1 MAYFNNP
8 PPTSTITP
16 DDPRLSEWIDGR
28 LAAAEAAE
36 VERAVHASPDLMQ
49 IVDDLRANRSAL
61 GQLESQEPAAGFA
74 ESLLHSLGAVGNTG
88 SRAAGHAGNPEV
100 DPEVKAEWQRIETQR
115 IAEEQAEAKEDS
127 QAPRV
132 AGRPRWPLRA
142 WQTAAMAGA
151 LAAGVLVTLV
161 LNRPRVEQ
169 EGRETA
175 MVSPPRRAARSLN
188 RDAADKSVVQ
198 GLAEH
203 DAIEDANR
211 RSIVLITAADAPP
224 TGLRVRVR
232 LRDERGRQRLEELL
246 AASHVR
252 IQTDEFAQAKE
263 FALAK
268 SDRKKESDEII
279 GGSGTPAAI
288 DALLAALS
296 EPSDSLVL
304 EAVPSE
310 SAAADA
316 DTLGQSAE
324 QKQSV
329 EKRAAF
335 PAMAAA
341 GAKAA
346 DPSDGLPPAPA
357 EAVPQALPVA
367 AGSAVDRVVD
377 SERPSANAVQR
388 ESADQVTKGGESE
401 MTIRS
406 EDSKF
411 QVKPAGVL
419 LWIQII
425 DETGVEAASPNATGG
440 Q

>member
-8 PPTSTITP
+8 TPTSTITP

-28 LAAAEAAE
+28 LGAAEAAA

-88 SRAAGHAGNPEV
+88 PRAAGHAGNPEV

-132 AGRPRWPLRA
+132 AARPRWPLRA

-175 MVSPPRRAARSLN
+175 MVSAPRMAARSLS
-188 RDAADKSVVQ
+188 RAAADKSVVQ

-252 IQTDEFAQAKE
+252 IQTDEFAQAK
-263 FALAK
+263 

-329 EKRAAF
+329 EKQADF
-335 PAMAAA
+335 LAMDA
-341 GAKAA
+341 AKAKA
-346 DPSDGLPPAPA
+346 VDPSGGLPPAPA
-357 EAVPQALPVA
+357 EAVPQALRVA
-367 AGSAVDRVVD
+367 AGSAADRVVD
-377 SERPSANAVQR
+377 SERPSANTVQT
-388 ESADQVTKGGESE
+388 ESADQVTKGSESE

-406 EDSKF
+406 EDSKVH
-411 QVKPAGVL
+411 VKPAGVL

-425 DETGVEAASPNATGG
+425 DETGVEAASPNATSG

>member
-28 LAAAEAAE
+28 LGAAEAAE

-88 SRAAGHAGNPEV
+88 PRAAGHAGNPEV

-175 MVSPPRRAARSLN
+175 MVSAPRMAARSLS
-188 RDAADKSVVQ
+188 RAAADKSVVQ

-203 DAIEDANR
+203 DPIEDANR

-232 LRDERGRQRLEELL
+232 LRDEQGRQRLEELL

-252 IQTDEFAQAKE
+252 IQTDEFAQ
-263 FALAK
+263 AK

-324 QKQSV
+324 QKLSV
-329 EKRAAF
+329 EKQADF

-341 GAKAA
+341 KAKAA

-357 EAVPQALPVA
+357 EALPQALRVA
-367 AGSAVDRVVD
+367 AGSAADRAVD

-406 EDSKF
+406 EDSKVH
-411 QVKPAGVL
+411 VKPAGVL

-425 DETGVEAASPNATGG
+425 DETGVEAASPNATSG

>member
-8 PPTSTITP
+8 TPTSTITP

-88 SRAAGHAGNPEV
+88 PRAAGHAGNPEV

-132 AGRPRWPLRA
+132 AARPRWPLRA

-175 MVSPPRRAARSLN
+175 MVSAPRMAARSLS
-188 RDAADKSVVQ
+188 RAAADKSVVQ

-232 LRDERGRQRLEELL
+232 LRDEQGRQRLEELL

-252 IQTDEFAQAKE
+252 IQTDEFAQS
-263 FALAK
+263 K

-329 EKRAAF
+329 EKRADF

-341 GAKAA
+341 KAKAA
-346 DPSDGLPPAPA
+346 DPSGGLPPAPA
-357 EAVPQALPVA
+357 EAVPQALRVA
-367 AGSAVDRVVD
+367 AGSAADRVVD
-377 SERPSANAVQR
+377 SERPSANTVQT
-388 ESADQVTKGGESE
+388 ESADQVTKGSESE

-406 EDSKF
+406 EDSKVH
-411 QVKPAGVL
+411 VKPAGVL

-425 DETGVEAASPNATGG
+425 DETGVEAASPNATSG

>member
-324 QKQSV
+324 KKQSV

-341 GAKAA
+341 RAKAA
-346 DPSDGLPPAPA
+346 DPSGGLPPAPA

-367 AGSAVDRVVD
+367 AGSAADRVVD

-388 ESADQVTKGGESE
+388 EYADQVTKGGESE

-411 QVKPAGVL
+411 QVKAAGVL

>member
-28 LAAAEAAE
+28 LGAAEAAA

-88 SRAAGHAGNPEV
+88 PRAAGHAGNPEV

-175 MVSPPRRAARSLN
+175 MVSAPRMAARSLS
-188 RDAADKSVVQ
+188 RAAADKSVVQ

-252 IQTDEFAQAKE
+252 IQTDEFAQAK
-263 FALAK
+263 

-329 EKRAAF
+329 EKRADF
-335 PAMAAA
+335 LAMAAA
-341 GAKAA
+341 KAKAV
-346 DPSDGLPPAPA
+346 DPSGGLPPAPA
-357 EAVPQALPVA
+357 EAVPQALRVA
-367 AGSAVDRVVD
+367 AGSAADRVVD
-377 SERPSANAVQR
+377 SERPSANTVQT
-388 ESADQVTKGGESE
+388 ESADQVTKGSESE

-406 EDSKF
+406 EDSKVH
-411 QVKPAGVL
+411 VKPAGVL

-425 DETGVEAASPNATGG
+425 DETGVEAASPNATSG

>member
-8 PPTSTITP
+8 TPTSTITP

-88 SRAAGHAGNPEV
+88 PRAAGHAGNPEV

-132 AGRPRWPLRA
+132 AARPRWPLRA

-175 MVSPPRRAARSLN
+175 MVSAPRMAARSLS
-188 RDAADKSVVQ
+188 RAAADKSVVQ

-232 LRDERGRQRLEELL
+232 LRDEQGRQRLEELL

-252 IQTDEFAQAKE
+252 IQTDEFAQS
-263 FALAK
+263 K

-329 EKRAAF
+329 EKRADF

-341 GAKAA
+341 KAKAV
-346 DPSDGLPPAPA
+346 DPSGGLPPAPA
-357 EAVPQALPVA
+357 EALPQAMRVA
-367 AGSAVDRVVD
+367 AGSAADRVVD

-388 ESADQVTKGGESE
+388 ESADQVTKGSESE

-406 EDSKF
+406 EDSKVH
-411 QVKPAGVL
+411 VKPAGVL

-425 DETGVEAASPNATGG
+425 DETGVEAASPNATSG

>member
-28 LAAAEAAE
+28 LGAAEAAE

-61 GQLESQEPAAGFA
+61 GQLESQKPAAGFA

-88 SRAAGHAGNPEV
+88 PRAAGHAGNPEV

-175 MVSPPRRAARSLN
+175 MVSPPRLAARSLS
-188 RDAADKSVVQ
+188 RAAADKSVVQ

-203 DAIEDANR
+203 DAMRDANR

-232 LRDERGRQRLEELL
+232 LRDEQGRQRLEELL

-252 IQTDEFAQAKE
+252 IQTDN

-288 DALLAALS
+288 DALLASLS

-324 QKQSV
+324 QKLSV
-329 EKRAAF
+329 EKQAAF

-341 GAKAA
+341 KAKAA

-357 EAVPQALPVA
+357 EALPQALRVA
-367 AGSAVDRVVD
+367 AGSAADRAVD
-377 SERPSANAVQR
+377 SERTSANKAQR
-388 ESADQVTKGGESE
+388 ESADQVTKRGESE

-406 EDSKF
+406 DDSKA

-425 DETGVEAASPNATGG
+425 DETGVEAASPNATSG

>member
-28 LAAAEAAE
+28 LGAAEAAE

-88 SRAAGHAGNPEV
+88 PRAAGHAGNPEV

-175 MVSPPRRAARSLN
+175 MVSAPRMAARSLS
-188 RDAADKSVVQ
+188 RAAADKSVVQ

-232 LRDERGRQRLEELL
+232 LRDEQGRQRLEELL

-252 IQTDEFAQAKE
+252 IQTDEFAQS
-263 FALAK
+263 K

-324 QKQSV
+324 QKLSV
-329 EKRAAF
+329 EKQADF

-341 GAKAA
+341 KAKAV
-346 DPSDGLPPAPA
+346 DPSGGLPPAPA
-357 EAVPQALPVA
+357 EAVPQALRVA
-367 AGSAVDRVVD
+367 AGSAADRVVD
-377 SERPSANAVQR
+377 SERPSANTVQT
-388 ESADQVTKGGESE
+388 ESADQVTKGSESE

-406 EDSKF
+406 EDSKVH
-411 QVKPAGVL
+411 VKPAGVL

-425 DETGVEAASPNATGG
+425 DETGVEAASPNATSG

>member
-8 PPTSTITP
+8 TPTSTITP

-88 SRAAGHAGNPEV
+88 PRAAGHTGNPEV

-132 AGRPRWPLRA
+132 AARPRWPLRA

-175 MVSPPRRAARSLN
+175 MVSAPRMAARSLS
-188 RDAADKSVVQ
+188 RAAADKSVVQ

-232 LRDERGRQRLEELL
+232 LRDEQGRQRLEELL

-252 IQTDEFAQAKE
+252 IQTDEFAQS
-263 FALAK
+263 K

-329 EKRAAF
+329 EKRADF
-335 PAMAAA
+335 LAMDA
-341 GAKAA
+341 AKAKA
-346 DPSDGLPPAPA
+346 VDPSGGLPPAPA
-357 EAVPQALPVA
+357 EAVPQALRVA
-367 AGSAVDRVVD
+367 AGSAADRVVD
-377 SERPSANAVQR
+377 SERPSANTVQT
-388 ESADQVTKGGESE
+388 ESADQVTKGSESE

-406 EDSKF
+406 EDSKVH
-411 QVKPAGVL
+411 VKPAGVL

-425 DETGVEAASPNATGG
+425 DETGVEAASPNATSG

>member
-88 SRAAGHAGNPEV
+88 PRAAGHAGNPEV

-132 AGRPRWPLRA
+132 AARPRWPLRA

-175 MVSPPRRAARSLN
+175 MVSAPRMAARSLS
-188 RDAADKSVVQ
+188 RAAADKSVVQ

-252 IQTDEFAQAKE
+252 IQTDEFAQAK
-263 FALAK
+263 

-324 QKQSV
+324 QKLSV
-329 EKRAAF
+329 EKRADF
-335 PAMAAA
+335 LAMDA
-341 GAKAA
+341 AKAKA
-346 DPSDGLPPAPA
+346 VDPSGGLPPAPA
-357 EAVPQALPVA
+357 EAVPQALRVA
-367 AGSAVDRVVD
+367 AGSAADRVVD
-377 SERPSANAVQR
+377 SERPSANTVQT
-388 ESADQVTKGGESE
+388 ESADQVTKGSESE

-406 EDSKF
+406 EDSKVH
-411 QVKPAGVL
+411 VKPAGVL
-419 LWIQII
+419 LWIQIV
-425 DETGVEAASPNATGG
+425 DETGVEAASPNATSG

>member
-8 PPTSTITP
+8 TPTSTITP

-88 SRAAGHAGNPEV
+88 PRAAGHAGNPEV

-132 AGRPRWPLRA
+132 AARPRWPLRA

-175 MVSPPRRAARSLN
+175 MVSAPRMAARSLS
-188 RDAADKSVVQ
+188 RAAADKSVVQ

-232 LRDERGRQRLEELL
+232 LRDEQGRQRLEELL

-252 IQTDEFAQAKE
+252 IQTDEFAQS
-263 FALAK
+263 K

-324 QKQSV
+324 QKLSV
-329 EKRAAF
+329 EKQADF
-335 PAMAAA
+335 LAMAAA
-341 GAKAA
+341 KAKAV
-346 DPSDGLPPAPA
+346 DPSGGLPPAPA
-357 EAVPQALPVA
+357 EAVPQALRVA
-367 AGSAVDRVVD
+367 AGSAADRVVD
-377 SERPSANAVQR
+377 SERPSANTVQT
-388 ESADQVTKGGESE
+388 ESADQVTKGSESE

-406 EDSKF
+406 EDSKVH
-411 QVKPAGVL
+411 VKPAGVL

-425 DETGVEAASPNATGG
+425 DETGVEAASPNATSG

>member
-8 PPTSTITP
+8 TPTSTITP

-88 SRAAGHAGNPEV
+88 PRAAWHAGNPEV

-132 AGRPRWPLRA
+132 AARPRWPLRA

-175 MVSPPRRAARSLN
+175 MVSAPRMAARSLS
-188 RDAADKSVVQ
+188 RAAADKSVVQ

-252 IQTDEFAQAKE
+252 IQTDEFAQAK
-263 FALAK
+263 

-324 QKQSV
+324 QKLSV
-329 EKRAAF
+329 EKQADF

-341 GAKAA
+341 KAKAV
-346 DPSDGLPPAPA
+346 DPSGGLPPAPA
-357 EAVPQALPVA
+357 EAVPQALRVA
-367 AGSAVDRVVD
+367 AGSAADRVVD
-377 SERPSANAVQR
+377 SERPSANTVQT
-388 ESADQVTKGGESE
+388 ESADQVTKGSESE

-406 EDSKF
+406 EDSKVH
-411 QVKPAGVL
+411 VKPAGVL

-425 DETGVEAASPNATGG
+425 DETGVEAASPNATSG

>member
-88 SRAAGHAGNPEV
+88 PRAAGHAGNPEV

-175 MVSPPRRAARSLN
+175 MVSAPRMAARSLS
-188 RDAADKSVVQ
+188 RAAADKSVVQ

-232 LRDERGRQRLEELL
+232 LRDEQGRQRLEELL

-252 IQTDEFAQAKE
+252 IQTDEFAQ
-263 FALAK
+263 AK

-329 EKRAAF
+329 EKRADF
-335 PAMAAA
+335 LAMDA
-341 GAKAA
+341 AKAKA
-346 DPSDGLPPAPA
+346 VDPSGGLPPAPA
-357 EAVPQALPVA
+357 EAVPQALRVA
-367 AGSAVDRVVD
+367 AGSAADRVVD
-377 SERPSANAVQR
+377 SERPSANTVQT
-388 ESADQVTKGGESE
+388 ESADQVTKGSESE

-406 EDSKF
+406 EDSKVH
-411 QVKPAGVL
+411 VKPAGVL

-425 DETGVEAASPNATGG
+425 DETGVEAASPNATSG

>member
-8 PPTSTITP
+8 TPTSTITP

-28 LAAAEAAE
+28 LGAAEAAE

-88 SRAAGHAGNPEV
+88 PRAAGHAGNPEV

-132 AGRPRWPLRA
+132 AARPRWPLRA

-175 MVSPPRRAARSLN
+175 MVSAPRMAARSLS
-188 RDAADKSVVQ
+188 RAAADKSVVQ

-232 LRDERGRQRLEELL
+232 LRDEQGRQRLEELL

-252 IQTDEFAQAKE
+252 IQTDEFAQ
-263 FALAK
+263 AK

-329 EKRAAF
+329 EKRADF
-335 PAMAAA
+335 LAMDA
-341 GAKAA
+341 AKAKA
-346 DPSDGLPPAPA
+346 VDPSGGLPPAPA
-357 EAVPQALPVA
+357 EAVPQALRVA
-367 AGSAVDRVVD
+367 AGSAADRVVD
-377 SERPSANAVQR
+377 SERPSANTVQT
-388 ESADQVTKGGESE
+388 ESADQVTKGSESE

-406 EDSKF
+406 EDSKVH
-411 QVKPAGVL
+411 VKPAGVL

-425 DETGVEAASPNATGG
+425 DETGVEAASPNATSG

>member
-28 LAAAEAAE
+28 LGAAEAAA

-88 SRAAGHAGNPEV
+88 PRAAGHAGNPEV

-175 MVSPPRRAARSLN
+175 MVSAPRMAARSLS
-188 RDAADKSVVQ
+188 RAAADKSVVQ

-232 LRDERGRQRLEELL
+232 LRDEQGRQRLEELL

-252 IQTDEFAQAKE
+252 IQTDEFAQ
-263 FALAK
+263 AK

-329 EKRAAF
+329 EKRADF
-335 PAMAAA
+335 LAMDA
-341 GAKAA
+341 AKAKA
-346 DPSDGLPPAPA
+346 VDPSGGLPPAPA
-357 EAVPQALPVA
+357 EAVPQALRVA
-367 AGSAVDRVVD
+367 AGSAADRVVD
-377 SERPSANAVQR
+377 SERPSANTVQT
-388 ESADQVTKGGESE
+388 ESADQVTKGSESE

-406 EDSKF
+406 EDSKVH
-411 QVKPAGVL
+411 VKPAGVL

-425 DETGVEAASPNATGG
+425 DETGVEAASPNATSG

>member
-8 PPTSTITP
+8 TPTSTITP

-88 SRAAGHAGNPEV
+88 PRAAGHAGNPEV

-132 AGRPRWPLRA
+132 AARPRWPLRA

-175 MVSPPRRAARSLN
+175 MVSAPRMAARSLS
-188 RDAADKSVVQ
+188 RAAADKSVVQ

-232 LRDERGRQRLEELL
+232 LRDEQGRQRLEELL

-252 IQTDEFAQAKE
+252 IQTDEFAQS
-263 FALAK
+263 K

-329 EKRAAF
+329 EKRADF
-335 PAMAAA
+335 LAMDA
-341 GAKAA
+341 AKAKA
-346 DPSDGLPPAPA
+346 VDPSGGLPPAPA
-357 EAVPQALPVA
+357 EAVPQALRVA
-367 AGSAVDRVVD
+367 AGSAADRVVD
-377 SERPSANAVQR
+377 SERPSANTVQT

-406 EDSKF
+406 EDSKVH
-411 QVKPAGVL
+411 VKPAGVL

-425 DETGVEAASPNATGG
+425 DETGVEAASPNATSG

>member
-28 LAAAEAAE
+28 LGAAEAAE

-88 SRAAGHAGNPEV
+88 PRAAGHAGNPEV

-132 AGRPRWPLRA
+132 AARPRWPLRA

-175 MVSPPRRAARSLN
+175 MVSAPRMAARSLS
-188 RDAADKSVVQ
+188 RAAADKSVVQ

-232 LRDERGRQRLEELL
+232 LRDEQGRQRLEELL

-252 IQTDEFAQAKE
+252 IQTDEFAQS
-263 FALAK
+263 K

-329 EKRAAF
+329 EKRADF
-335 PAMAAA
+335 LAMDA
-341 GAKAA
+341 AKAKA
-346 DPSDGLPPAPA
+346 VDPSGGLPPAPA
-357 EAVPQALPVA
+357 EAVPQALRVA
-367 AGSAVDRVVD
+367 AGSAADRVVD
-377 SERPSANAVQR
+377 SERPSANTVQT
-388 ESADQVTKGGESE
+388 ESADQVTKGSESE

-406 EDSKF
+406 EDSKVH
-411 QVKPAGVL
+411 VKPAGVL

-425 DETGVEAASPNATGG
+425 DETGVEAASPNATSG

>member
-28 LAAAEAAE
+28 LGAAEAAA

-88 SRAAGHAGNPEV
+88 PRAAGHAGNPEV

-175 MVSPPRRAARSLN
+175 MVSAPRMAARSLS
-188 RDAADKSVVQ
+188 RAAADKSVVQ

-232 LRDERGRQRLEELL
+232 LRDEQGRQRLEELL

-252 IQTDEFAQAKE
+252 IQTDEFAQS
-263 FALAK
+263 K

-329 EKRAAF
+329 EKRADF
-335 PAMAAA
+335 LAMDA
-341 GAKAA
+341 AKAKA
-346 DPSDGLPPAPA
+346 VDPSGGLPPAPA
-357 EAVPQALPVA
+357 EAVPQALRVA
-367 AGSAVDRVVD
+367 AGSAADRVVD
-377 SERPSANAVQR
+377 SERPSANTVQT
-388 ESADQVTKGGESE
+388 ESADQVTKGSESE

-406 EDSKF
+406 EDSKVH
-411 QVKPAGVL
+411 VKPAGVL

-425 DETGVEAASPNATGG
+425 DETGVEAASPNATSG

>member
-8 PPTSTITP
+8 TPTSTITP

-88 SRAAGHAGNPEV
+88 PRAAGHAGNPEV

-132 AGRPRWPLRA
+132 AARPRWPLRA

-175 MVSPPRRAARSLN
+175 MVSAPRMAARSLS
-188 RDAADKSVVQ
+188 RAAADKSVVQ

-232 LRDERGRQRLEELL
+232 LRDEQGRQRLEELL

-252 IQTDEFAQAKE
+252 IQTDEFAQS
-263 FALAK
+263 K

-329 EKRAAF
+329 EKQADF

-341 GAKAA
+341 KAKAA
-346 DPSDGLPPAPA
+346 DPSGGLPPAPA
-357 EAVPQALPVA
+357 EAVPQALRVA
-367 AGSAVDRVVD
+367 AGSAADRVVD
-377 SERPSANAVQR
+377 SERPSANTVQT
-388 ESADQVTKGGESE
+388 ESADQVTKGSESE

-406 EDSKF
+406 EDSKVH
-411 QVKPAGVL
+411 VKPAGVL

-425 DETGVEAASPNATGG
+425 DETGVEAASPNATSG

>member
-28 LAAAEAAE
+28 LGAAEAAA

-88 SRAAGHAGNPEV
+88 PRAAGHAGNPEV

-175 MVSPPRRAARSLN
+175 MVSAPRMAARSLS
-188 RDAADKSVVQ
+188 RAAADKSVVQ

-232 LRDERGRQRLEELL
+232 LRDEQGRQRLEELL

-252 IQTDEFAQAKE
+252 IQTDEFAQ
-263 FALAK
+263 AK

-324 QKQSV
+324 QKLSV
-329 EKRAAF
+329 EKQADF

-341 GAKAA
+341 KAKAA
-346 DPSDGLPPAPA
+346 DPSGGLPPAPA
-357 EAVPQALPVA
+357 EAVPQAMRVA
-367 AGSAVDRVVD
+367 AGSAADRVVD

-406 EDSKF
+406 EDSKVH
-411 QVKPAGVL
+411 VKPAGVL

-425 DETGVEAASPNATGG
+425 DETGVEAASPNATSG

>member
-28 LAAAEAAE
+28 LGAAEAAA

-88 SRAAGHAGNPEV
+88 PRAAGHAGNPEV

-175 MVSPPRRAARSLN
+175 MVSAPRMAARSLS
-188 RDAADKSVVQ
+188 RAAADKSVVQ

-252 IQTDEFAQAKE
+252 IQTDEFAQAK
-263 FALAK
+263 

-324 QKQSV
+324 QKLSV
-329 EKRAAF
+329 EKQADF

-341 GAKAA
+341 KAKAA
-346 DPSDGLPPAPA
+346 DPSGGLPPAPA
-357 EAVPQALPVA
+357 EAVPQAMRVA
-367 AGSAVDRVVD
+367 AGSAADRVVD

-406 EDSKF
+406 EDSKVH
-411 QVKPAGVL
+411 VKPAGVL

-425 DETGVEAASPNATGG
+425 DETGVEAASPNATSG

>member
-28 LAAAEAAE
+28 LGAAEAAE

-88 SRAAGHAGNPEV
+88 PRAAGHAGNPEV

-132 AGRPRWPLRA
+132 AARPRWPLRA

-175 MVSPPRRAARSLN
+175 MVSAPRMAARSLS
-188 RDAADKSVVQ
+188 RAAADKSVVQ

-252 IQTDEFAQAKE
+252 IQTDEFAQAK
-263 FALAK
+263 

-324 QKQSV
+324 QKLSV
-329 EKRAAF
+329 EKQADF

-341 GAKAA
+341 KAKAA

-357 EAVPQALPVA
+357 EALPQALRVA
-367 AGSAVDRVVD
+367 AGSAADRAVD

-406 EDSKF
+406 EDSKVH
-411 QVKPAGVL
+411 VKPAGVL
-419 LWIQII
+419 LWIQIV
-425 DETGVEAASPNATGG
+425 DETGVEAASPNATSG

>member
-8 PPTSTITP
+8 TPTSTITP

-74 ESLLHSLGAVGNTG
+74 ESLLHSLGAVG
-88 SRAAGHAGNPEV
+88 RAAGHAGNPEV

-175 MVSPPRRAARSLN
+175 MVSAPRMAARSLS
-188 RDAADKSVVQ
+188 RAAADKSVVQ

-252 IQTDEFAQAKE
+252 IQTDEFAQS
-263 FALAK
+263 K

-279 GGSGTPAAI
+279 GGSGTPAAL

-324 QKQSV
+324 QKLSV
-329 EKRAAF
+329 EKQADF

-341 GAKAA
+341 KAKAV
-346 DPSDGLPPAPA
+346 DPSGGLPPAPA
-357 EAVPQALPVA
+357 EAVPQALRVA
-367 AGSAVDRVVD
+367 AGSAADRVVD

-406 EDSKF
+406 EDSKVH
-411 QVKPAGVL
+411 VKPAGVL
-419 LWIQII
+419 LWIQIV
-425 DETGVEAASPNATGG
+425 DETGVEAASPNATSG

>member
-8 PPTSTITP
+8 TPTSTITP

-88 SRAAGHAGNPEV
+88 PRAAGHTGNPEV

-175 MVSPPRRAARSLN
+175 MVSAPRMAARSLS
-188 RDAADKSVVQ
+188 RAAADKSVVQ

-232 LRDERGRQRLEELL
+232 LRDEQGRQRLEELL

-252 IQTDEFAQAKE
+252 IQTDEFAQS
-263 FALAK
+263 K

-329 EKRAAF
+329 EKRADF
-335 PAMAAA
+335 LAMDA
-341 GAKAA
+341 AKAKA
-346 DPSDGLPPAPA
+346 VDPSGGLPPAPA
-357 EAVPQALPVA
+357 EAVPQALRVA
-367 AGSAVDRVVD
+367 AGSAADRVVD
-377 SERPSANAVQR
+377 SERPSANTVQT
-388 ESADQVTKGGESE
+388 ESADQVTKGSESE

-406 EDSKF
+406 EDSKVH
-411 QVKPAGVL
+411 VKPAGVL

-425 DETGVEAASPNATGG
+425 DETGVEAASPNATSG

>member
-8 PPTSTITP
+8 TPTSTITP

-28 LAAAEAAE
+28 LGAAEAAA

-88 SRAAGHAGNPEV
+88 PRAAGHAGNPEV

-132 AGRPRWPLRA
+132 AARPRWPLRA

-175 MVSPPRRAARSLN
+175 MVSAPRMAARSLS
-188 RDAADKSVVQ
+188 RAAADKSVVQ

-232 LRDERGRQRLEELL
+232 LRDEQGRQRLEELL

-252 IQTDEFAQAKE
+252 IQTDEFAQ
-263 FALAK
+263 AK

-329 EKRAAF
+329 EKQADF

-341 GAKAA
+341 KAKAV
-346 DPSDGLPPAPA
+346 DPSGGLPPAPA
-357 EAVPQALPVA
+357 EAVPQALRVA
-367 AGSAVDRVVD
+367 AGSAADRVVD
-377 SERPSANAVQR
+377 SERPSANTVQT
-388 ESADQVTKGGESE
+388 ESADQVTKGSESE

-406 EDSKF
+406 EDSKVH
-411 QVKPAGVL
+411 VKPAGVL

-425 DETGVEAASPNATGG
+425 DETGVEAASPNATSG

>member
-28 LAAAEAAE
+28 LGAAEAAA

-88 SRAAGHAGNPEV
+88 PRAAGHAGNPEV

-132 AGRPRWPLRA
+132 AARPRWPLRA

-175 MVSPPRRAARSLN
+175 MVSAPRMAARSLS
-188 RDAADKSVVQ
+188 RAAADKSVVQ

-232 LRDERGRQRLEELL
+232 LRDEQGRQRLEELL

-252 IQTDEFAQAKE
+252 IQTDEFAQ
-263 FALAK
+263 AK

-329 EKRAAF
+329 EKRADF
-335 PAMAAA
+335 LAMDA
-341 GAKAA
+341 AKAKA
-346 DPSDGLPPAPA
+346 VDPSGGLPPAPA
-357 EAVPQALPVA
+357 EAVPQALRVA
-367 AGSAVDRVVD
+367 AGSAADRVVD
-377 SERPSANAVQR
+377 SERPSANTVQT
-388 ESADQVTKGGESE
+388 ESADQVTKGSESE

-406 EDSKF
+406 EDSKVH
-411 QVKPAGVL
+411 VKPAGVL

-425 DETGVEAASPNATGG
+425 DETGVEAASPNATSG

>member
-8 PPTSTITP
+8 TPTSTITP

-88 SRAAGHAGNPEV
+88 PRAAGHAGNPEV

-132 AGRPRWPLRA
+132 AARPRWPLRA

-175 MVSPPRRAARSLN
+175 MVSAPRMAARSLS
-188 RDAADKSVVQ
+188 RAAADKSVVQ

-232 LRDERGRQRLEELL
+232 LRDEQGRQRLEELL

-252 IQTDEFAQAKE
+252 IQTDEFAQ
-263 FALAK
+263 AK

-329 EKRAAF
+329 EKQADF

-341 GAKAA
+341 KAKAA
-346 DPSDGLPPAPA
+346 DPSGGLPPAPA
-357 EAVPQALPVA
+357 EAVPQALRVA
-367 AGSAVDRVVD
+367 AGSAADRVVD
-377 SERPSANAVQR
+377 SERPSANTVQT
-388 ESADQVTKGGESE
+388 ESADQVTKGSESE

-406 EDSKF
+406 EDSKVH
-411 QVKPAGVL
+411 VKPAGVL

-425 DETGVEAASPNATGG
+425 DETGVEAASPNATSG

>member
-341 GAKAA
+341 RANAA
-346 DPSDGLPPAPA
+346 DQSGGLPPAPA

-367 AGSAVDRVVD
+367 AGSAADRVVD

>member
-28 LAAAEAAE
+28 LGAAEAAE

-88 SRAAGHAGNPEV
+88 PRAAGHAGNPEV

-175 MVSPPRRAARSLN
+175 MVSAPRMAARSLS
-188 RDAADKSVVQ
+188 RAAADKSVVQ

-252 IQTDEFAQAKE
+252 IQTDEFAQAK
-263 FALAK
+263 

-324 QKQSV
+324 QKLSV
-329 EKRAAF
+329 EKQAAF

-341 GAKAA
+341 KAKAA

-357 EAVPQALPVA
+357 EALPQALRVA
-367 AGSAVDRVVD
+367 AGSAADRAVD

-406 EDSKF
+406 EDSKVH
-411 QVKPAGVL
+411 VKPAGVL

-425 DETGVEAASPNATGG
+425 DETGVEAASPNATSG

>member
-28 LAAAEAAE
+28 LGAAEAAE

-88 SRAAGHAGNPEV
+88 PRAAGHAGNPEV

-175 MVSPPRRAARSLN
+175 MVSAPRMAARSLS
-188 RDAADKSVVQ
+188 RAAADKSVVQ

-203 DAIEDANR
+203 DPIEDANR

-232 LRDERGRQRLEELL
+232 LRDEQGRQRLEELL

-252 IQTDEFAQAKE
+252 IQTDEFAQ
-263 FALAK
+263 AK

-329 EKRAAF
+329 EKRADF
-335 PAMAAA
+335 LAMDA
-341 GAKAA
+341 AKAKA
-346 DPSDGLPPAPA
+346 VDPSGGLPPAPA
-357 EAVPQALPVA
+357 EAVPQALRVA
-367 AGSAVDRVVD
+367 AGSAADRVVD
-377 SERPSANAVQR
+377 SERPSANTVQT
-388 ESADQVTKGGESE
+388 ESADQVTKGSESE

-406 EDSKF
+406 EDSKVH
-411 QVKPAGVL
+411 VKPAGVL

-425 DETGVEAASPNATGG
+425 DETGVEAASPNATSG

>member
-28 LAAAEAAE
+28 LGAAEAAA

-88 SRAAGHAGNPEV
+88 PRAAGHAGNPEV

-175 MVSPPRRAARSLN
+175 MVSAPRMAARSLS
-188 RDAADKSVVQ
+188 RAAADKSVVQ

-252 IQTDEFAQAKE
+252 IQTDEFAQAK
-263 FALAK
+263 

-329 EKRAAF
+329 EKRADF
-335 PAMAAA
+335 LAMDA
-341 GAKAA
+341 AKAKA
-346 DPSDGLPPAPA
+346 VDPSGGLPPAPA
-357 EAVPQALPVA
+357 EAVPQALRVA
-367 AGSAVDRVVD
+367 AGSAADRVVD
-377 SERPSANAVQR
+377 SERPSANTVQT
-388 ESADQVTKGGESE
+388 ESADQVTKGSESE

-406 EDSKF
+406 EDSKVH
-411 QVKPAGVL
+411 VKPAGVL

-425 DETGVEAASPNATGG
+425 DETGVEAASPNATSG

>member
-8 PPTSTITP
+8 TPTSTITP

-88 SRAAGHAGNPEV
+88 PRAAGHAGNPEV

-175 MVSPPRRAARSLN
+175 MVSAPRMAARSLS
-188 RDAADKSVVQ
+188 RAAADKSVVQ

-232 LRDERGRQRLEELL
+232 LRDEQGRQRLEELL

-252 IQTDEFAQAKE
+252 IQTDEFAQS
-263 FALAK
+263 K

-329 EKRAAF
+329 EKRADF
-335 PAMAAA
+335 LAMDA
-341 GAKAA
+341 AKAKA
-346 DPSDGLPPAPA
+346 VDPSGGLPPAPA
-357 EAVPQALPVA
+357 EAVPQALRVA
-367 AGSAVDRVVD
+367 AGSAADRVVD
-377 SERPSANAVQR
+377 SERPSANTVQT
-388 ESADQVTKGGESE
+388 ESADQVTKGSESE

-406 EDSKF
+406 EDSKVH
-411 QVKPAGVL
+411 VKPAGVL

-425 DETGVEAASPNATGG
+425 DETGVEAASPNATSG

>member
-8 PPTSTITP
+8 TPTSTITP

-88 SRAAGHAGNPEV
+88 PRAAGHAGNPEV

-132 AGRPRWPLRA
+132 AARPRWPLRA

-175 MVSPPRRAARSLN
+175 MVSAPRMAARSLS
-188 RDAADKSVVQ
+188 RAAADKSVVQ

-232 LRDERGRQRLEELL
+232 LRDEQGRQRLEELL

-252 IQTDEFAQAKE
+252 IQTDEFAQS
-263 FALAK
+263 K

-329 EKRAAF
+329 EKQADF

-341 GAKAA
+341 KAKAV
-346 DPSDGLPPAPA
+346 DPSGGLPPAPA
-357 EAVPQALPVA
+357 EAVPQALRVA
-367 AGSAVDRVVD
+367 AGSAADRVVD
-377 SERPSANAVQR
+377 SERPSANTVQT
-388 ESADQVTKGGESE
+388 ESADQVTKGSESE

-406 EDSKF
+406 EDSKVH
-411 QVKPAGVL
+411 VKPAGVL

-425 DETGVEAASPNATGG
+425 DETGVEAASPNATSG

>member
-8 PPTSTITP
+8 TPTSTITP

-88 SRAAGHAGNPEV
+88 PRAAGHAGNPEV

-132 AGRPRWPLRA
+132 AARPRWPLRA

-175 MVSPPRRAARSLN
+175 MVSAPRMAARSLS
-188 RDAADKSVVQ
+188 RAAADKSVVQ

-232 LRDERGRQRLEELL
+232 LRDEQGRQRLEELL

-252 IQTDEFAQAKE
+252 IQTDEFAQS
-263 FALAK
+263 K

-324 QKQSV
+324 QKLSV
-329 EKRAAF
+329 EKQADF

-341 GAKAA
+341 KAKAV
-346 DPSDGLPPAPA
+346 DPSGGLPPAPA
-357 EAVPQALPVA
+357 EAVPQALRVA
-367 AGSAVDRVVD
+367 AGSAADRVVD
-377 SERPSANAVQR
+377 SERPSANTVQT
-388 ESADQVTKGGESE
+388 ESADQVTKGSESE

-406 EDSKF
+406 EDSKVH
-411 QVKPAGVL
+411 VKPAGVL

-425 DETGVEAASPNATGG
+425 DETGVEAASPNATSG

>member
-8 PPTSTITP
+8 TPTSTITP

-88 SRAAGHAGNPEV
+88 PRAAGHAGNPEV

-175 MVSPPRRAARSLN
+175 MVSAPRMAARSLS
-188 RDAADKSVVQ
+188 RAAADKSVVQ

-232 LRDERGRQRLEELL
+232 LRDEQGRQRLEELL

-252 IQTDEFAQAKE
+252 IQTDEFAQS
-263 FALAK
+263 K

-324 QKQSV
+324 QKLSV
-329 EKRAAF
+329 EKQADF

-341 GAKAA
+341 KAKAA
-346 DPSDGLPPAPA
+346 DPSGGLPPAPA
-357 EAVPQALPVA
+357 EALPQAMRVA
-367 AGSAVDRVVD
+367 AGSAADRVVD

-406 EDSKF
+406 EDSKVH
-411 QVKPAGVL
+411 VKPAGVL

-425 DETGVEAASPNATGG
+425 DETGVEAASPNATSG

>member
-28 LAAAEAAE
+28 LGAAEAAA

-88 SRAAGHAGNPEV
+88 PRAAGHAGNPEV

-175 MVSPPRRAARSLN
+175 MVSAPRMAARSLS
-188 RDAADKSVVQ
+188 RAAADKSVVQ

-252 IQTDEFAQAKE
+252 IQTDEFAQAK
-263 FALAK
+263 

-324 QKQSV
+324 QKLSV
-329 EKRAAF
+329 EKQAAF

-341 GAKAA
+341 KAKAA

-357 EAVPQALPVA
+357 EALPQALRVA
-367 AGSAVDRVVD
+367 AGSAADRAVD

-406 EDSKF
+406 EDSKVH
-411 QVKPAGVL
+411 VKPAGVL

-425 DETGVEAASPNATGG
+425 DETGVEAASPNATSG

>member
-8 PPTSTITP
+8 TPTSTITP

-28 LAAAEAAE
+28 LGAAEAAE

-88 SRAAGHAGNPEV
+88 PRAAGHAGNPEV

-132 AGRPRWPLRA
+132 AARPRWPLRA

-175 MVSPPRRAARSLN
+175 MVSAPRMAARSLS
-188 RDAADKSVVQ
+188 RAAADKSVVQ

-232 LRDERGRQRLEELL
+232 LRDEQGRQRLEELL

-252 IQTDEFAQAKE
+252 IQTDEFAQS
-263 FALAK
+263 K

-324 QKQSV
+324 QKLSV
-329 EKRAAF
+329 EKQADF

-341 GAKAA
+341 KAKAV
-346 DPSDGLPPAPA
+346 DPSGGLPPAPA
-357 EAVPQALPVA
+357 EAVPQALRVA
-367 AGSAVDRVVD
+367 AGSAADRVVD
-377 SERPSANAVQR
+377 SERPSANTVQT
-388 ESADQVTKGGESE
+388 ESADQVTKGSESE

-406 EDSKF
+406 EDSKVH
-411 QVKPAGVL
+411 VKPAGVL

-425 DETGVEAASPNATGG
+425 DETGVEAASPNATSG

>member
-28 LAAAEAAE
+28 LGAAEAAE

-88 SRAAGHAGNPEV
+88 PRAAGHAGNPEV

-175 MVSPPRRAARSLN
+175 MVSAPRMAARSLS
-188 RDAADKSVVQ
+188 RAAADKSVVQ

-232 LRDERGRQRLEELL
+232 LRDEQGRQRLEELL

-252 IQTDEFAQAKE
+252 IQTDEFAQS
-263 FALAK
+263 K

-329 EKRAAF
+329 EKQADF

-341 GAKAA
+341 KAKAV
-346 DPSDGLPPAPA
+346 DPSGGLPPAPA
-357 EAVPQALPVA
+357 EAVPQALRVA
-367 AGSAVDRVVD
+367 AGSAADRVVD
-377 SERPSANAVQR
+377 SERPSANTVQT
-388 ESADQVTKGGESE
+388 ESADQVTKGSESE

-406 EDSKF
+406 EDSKVH
-411 QVKPAGVL
+411 VKPAGVL

-425 DETGVEAASPNATGG
+425 DETGVEAASPNATSG

>member
-8 PPTSTITP
+8 TPTSTITP

-88 SRAAGHAGNPEV
+88 PRAAGHAGNPEV

-132 AGRPRWPLRA
+132 AARPRWPLRA

-175 MVSPPRRAARSLN
+175 MVSAPRMAARSLS
-188 RDAADKSVVQ
+188 RAAADKSVVQ

-232 LRDERGRQRLEELL
+232 LRDEQGRQRLEELL

-252 IQTDEFAQAKE
+252 IQTDEFAQS
-263 FALAK
+263 K

-329 EKRAAF
+329 EKQADF

-341 GAKAA
+341 KAKAV
-346 DPSDGLPPAPA
+346 DPSGGLPPAPA
-357 EAVPQALPVA
+357 EALPQAMRVA
-367 AGSAVDRVVD
+367 AGSAADRVVD

-388 ESADQVTKGGESE
+388 ESADQVTKGSESE

-406 EDSKF
+406 EDSKVH
-411 QVKPAGVL
+411 VKPAGVL

-425 DETGVEAASPNATGG
+425 DETGVEAASPNATSG

>member
-28 LAAAEAAE
+28 LGAAEAAE

-88 SRAAGHAGNPEV
+88 PRAAGHAGNPEV

-132 AGRPRWPLRA
+132 AGRPRWPLRV

-175 MVSPPRRAARSLN
+175 MVSPPRMAARSLS

-203 DAIEDANR
+203 DAMRDANR

-232 LRDERGRQRLEELL
+232 LRDEQGRQRLEELL

-252 IQTDEFAQAKE
+252 IQTDEFAQAK
-263 FALAK
+263 
-268 SDRKKESDEII
+268 SDGNKESDEII

-324 QKQSV
+324 QKLSV
-329 EKRAAF
+329 EKQADF
-335 PAMAAA
+335 PPMAAA
-341 GAKAA
+341 KAKAA
-346 DPSDGLPPAPA
+346 DPSGGLPPAPA
-357 EAVPQALPVA
+357 EALPQALRVA
-367 AGSAVDRVVD
+367 AGSAADRAVN
-377 SERPSANAVQR
+377 SERTSANKVQR

-406 EDSKF
+406 DDSKA

-425 DETGVEAASPNATGG
+425 DETGVEAASPNATSG